1 MIFSIP
7 LALLLLKLLEP
18 HVERLQQKIEGSLNN
33 NLLQAMK
40 VASENLFAL
49 KQAEAGAFVLLP
61 TLFKK

>member
-40 VASENLFAL
+40 VAENLFAL